1 MRALNSQ
8 HARPPR
14 LVQGAFGQRAFSAH
28 ATERAVHARKAR
40 DGDKPRQPTR
50 MLIINVSEAWGI
62 ARLTP
67 WCHTGGTLWVI
78 IASQNGPVPLSGNE
92 KLPCHFGV
100 LLTGFFRLTPR
111 LLNS

>member
-14 LVQGAFGQRAFSAH
+14 LGQGAFGQRAFSAH

-40 DGDKPRQPTR
+40 YGDKPRHPTR

-67 WCHTGGTLWVI
+67 WCHTGGTLWVLI

-92 KLPCHFGV
+92 NFPAILGCF
-100 LLTGFFRLTPR
+100 
-111 LLNS
+111 